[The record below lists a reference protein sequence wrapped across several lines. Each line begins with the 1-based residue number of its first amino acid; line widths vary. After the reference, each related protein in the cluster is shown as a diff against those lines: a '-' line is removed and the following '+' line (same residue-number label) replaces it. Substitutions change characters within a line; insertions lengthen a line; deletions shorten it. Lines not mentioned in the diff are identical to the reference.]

1 MYQMKNNKKTAFLYQ
16 KKKRNYDKSLK
27 IKKIIEKSIPICV
40 GIFLI
45 MVFFWPSFFSYKG
58 INNPKKNSNYPVTN
72 FNKEND
78 SENFNF
84 QGIDDFDQPF
94 YLHAKKYQ
102 IINNE
107 KNKFFF
113 QKPKAEINL
122 KDGKWVTLVAKKGI
136 FDLEKKTL
144 ELIDNV
150 LVLHSDGQQI
160 STDAAIID
168 MTKGEFYGSR
178 DLFGTSDKI
187 KFNSEGFNV
196 EKGTGKISL
205 FGKSK
210 IKIKTK

>member
-1 MYQMKNNKKTAFLYQ
+1 MYQMKNKKKTAFLYQ
-16 KKKRNYDKSLK
+16 KKERNYDKSLK

-102 IINNE
+102 MINNE
-107 KNKFFF
+107 KNKIFF

-168 MTKGEFYGSR
+168 MAKGEFYGSR

-196 EKGTGKISL
+196 EKETGKISL

>member
-1 MYQMKNNKKTAFLYQ
+1 MNLKNKTSRIYQEKNF
-16 KKKRNYDKSLK
+16 YDRFLK
-27 IKKIIEKSIPICV
+27 IKKIIKKSIPISI
-40 GIFLI
+40 GIFLFI
-45 MVFFWPSFFSYKG
+45 VFFWPSFFSQNTFNNLKKSTNPN
-58 INNPKKNSNYPVTN
+58 INY
-72 FNKEND
+72 NKD
-78 SENFNF
+78 TSSENFNF
-84 QGIDDFDQPF
+84 QGIDEFDQPF
-94 YLHAKKYQ
+94 YLQAKEYQ
-102 IINNE
+102 IIENE

-113 QKPKAEINL
+113 IKPKAEINL
-122 KDGKWVTLVAKKGI
+122 KEGKWVTLVAKKGI

-160 STDAAIID
+160 STDTAIID

-196 EKGTGKISL
+196 EKETGKISL

>member
-1 MYQMKNNKKTAFLYQ
+1 MYQMKNKKKTAFLYQ
-16 KKKRNYDKSLK
+16 KKERNYDKSLK

-102 IINNE
+102 MINNE
-107 KNKFFF
+107 KSKIFF

-160 STDAAIID
+160 STDTAIID
-168 MTKGEFYGSR
+168 ITKGEFYGSR

-196 EKGTGKISL
+196 EKETGKISL

-210 IKIKTK
+210 IKIETK

>member
-1 MYQMKNNKKTAFLYQ
+1 MYQMKKNKKTAFLYQ

-45 MVFFWPSFFSYKG
+45 MVFFWPSIFSYKG

-102 IINNE
+102 MINNE
-107 KNKFFF
+107 KNKIFF

-160 STDAAIID
+160 STDTAIID

>member
-1 MYQMKNNKKTAFLYQ
+1 MYQMKNKKKTAFLYQ
-16 KKKRNYDKSLK
+16 KKERNYDKSLK

-102 IINNE
+102 MINNE
-107 KNKFFF
+107 KNKIFF

-196 EKGTGKISL
+196 EKETGKISL

>member
-1 MYQMKNNKKTAFLYQ
+1 MYQMKNKKKTAFLYQ
-16 KKKRNYDKSLK
+16 KKERNYDKSLK

-102 IINNE
+102 MINNE
-107 KNKFFF
+107 KNKIFF

-122 KDGKWVTLVAKKGI
+122 KNGKWVTLVAKKGI

-160 STDAAIID
+160 STDTAIID

-196 EKGTGKISL
+196 EKETGKISL

>member
-1 MYQMKNNKKTAFLYQ
+1 
-16 KKKRNYDKSLK
+16 
-27 IKKIIEKSIPICV
+27 
-40 GIFLI
+40 
-45 MVFFWPSFFSYKG
+45 MVFFWPSLFSYKG

-122 KDGKWVTLVAKKGI
+122 KEGKWVTLVAKKGI
-136 FDLEKKTL
+136 FDIEKKTL

-160 STDAAIID
+160 STDTAIID

-196 EKGTGKISL
+196 EKKTGKISL

-210 IKIKTK
+210 IKIKIPSKAGFLFFFKAKLFKMCRRRKIFDGSNKQDSIDLARCRREKKL